1 MQIAVLASRQ
11 QKESIE
17 KEEWS
22 GLHEF
27 IWADSLRSLLI
38 IEADLFIDLQFD
50 YERERIA
57 GLTKLLPKPV
67 LVSPISHTNWDFLPS
82 FIRINAWPMRIKYEL
97 DAQEKLFAGVKHKT

>member
-11 QKESIE
+11 QKESIQKE
-17 KEEWS
+17 KWS

-67 LVSPISHTNWDFLPS
+67 LVSPVSHTHWDFLPS
-82 FIRINAWPMRIKYEL
+82 FIRINAWPLRVKYEV
-97 DAQEKLFAGVKHKT
+97 DALEKSLAGVKHKT

>member
-11 QKESIE
+11 QKESIQ

-57 GLTKLLPKPV
+57 GARQT
-67 LVSPISHTNWDFLPS
+67 PS
-82 FIRINAWPMRIKYEL
+82 KARA
-97 DAQEKLFAGVKHKT
+97 